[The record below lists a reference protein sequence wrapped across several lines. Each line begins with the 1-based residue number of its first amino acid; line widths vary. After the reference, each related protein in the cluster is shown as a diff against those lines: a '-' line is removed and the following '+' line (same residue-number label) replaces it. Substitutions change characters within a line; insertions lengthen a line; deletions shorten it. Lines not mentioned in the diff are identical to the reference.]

1 MGNRTRVLNLLWD
14 VVYMKSRI
22 TAIILVLTLTLSLAL
37 SGCGESNVRN
47 LSDGYSRTSI
57 IETSNISESTKD
69 YTDFA
74 ARLLKGSF
82 DGKENTLVSPLSVV
96 LSLAMLSEGADGETL
111 EEIEKLFGMS
121 AEEIRAFAY
130 SYMYPKAEDDK
141 LSTANSLWINKAK
154 NVKVNDDFLQNNAEF
169 HKAEIFEAE
178 FNGKT
183 IEEINDWVR
192 ENTDGMIDE
201 IIDQLNDRAVM
212 CLVNALAFDA
222 KWENVYNDYQ
232 VEKGDF
238 VAENG
243 TVQKAEYLHG
253 TEYSYLE
260 DENSTG
266 FVKYYEGR
274 EYAFVALLPKE
285 GMTMEDFVKTLS
297 GDKIKALLSNVEEIT
312 VHTKMPK
319 FEYETD
325 LSLKDALKNMSME
338 KAFDMENADFSKL
351 GEVSDGNIYIG
362 DVLHSTKISVT
373 ENGTKA
379 GAATA
384 EIVHGTGAI
393 TEYKEVNLDRPFV
406 YMIVDAENNL
416 PVFVGNVMSAS

>member
-1 MGNRTRVLNLLWD
+1 
-14 VVYMKSRI
+14 MKSRI